1 MNLLEYLKEN
11 PEARERK
18 NKNKVISKMVW
29 DRYTY
34 CTEVAGTNT
43 ISKKHISDMVGEILN
58 LDRKW
63 RLILK
68 ENPELR
74 GTDYGDKEMLEVE
87 KQRELGYNV

>member
-1 MNLLEYLKEN
+1 MNLLEYLKQN

-18 NKNKVISKMVW
+18 NKNKVVAKLVWEHYGMDMGVGKGKMA
-29 DRYTY
+29 D
-34 CTEVAGTNT
+34 
-43 ISKKHISDMVGEILN
+43 IVGDILN

-74 GTDYGDKEMLEVE
+74 GSDYGEEDGTKDKLEVE
-87 KQRELGYNV
+87 KQRELGYPV